1 MIKDK
6 TKAKKVKAS
15 SDERNTK
22 QKKGSVPQDKDK
34 TKKRKTDTTEEW
46 KWDNKG
52 KPMTKKECTLEAEV
66 LVDLDHGS
74 TLFDIFQMVTGMN
87 KLLEV
92 TVTETNRYTTQNGH
106 NFETTEDEMK
116 ALLGIIFFMGIN
128 TLPSLEDYWL
138 IGKGIQNEKMQN
150 IMTRTRF
157 QLIFTFLLTTM
168 TTKLI
173 NRTNSV
179 LLWNIQT
186 NHLLKAC

>member
-52 KPMTKKECTLEAEV
+52 KPMTKKEWALEAEV
-66 LVDLDHGS
+66 LIDLDHGS

-128 TLPSLEDYWL
+128 TLPSLEDYWS

>member
-66 LVDLDHGS
+66 LVGLDHGS

-92 TVTETNRYTTQNGH
+92 TVTETNRYTTQNGR

-128 TLPSLEDYWL
+128 TLPSLEDYWS